1 MSETEIRK
9 DIDVL
14 IAELKAIRSELGI
27 RYKFLKEDAIAGI
40 KIAALIIASLV
51 CLKLAIKL
59 LRVLLTFLLKH
70 KLGLAALSALCYL
83 GWRGLNQDNR
93 NG

>member
-14 IAELKAIRSELGI
+14 ITELKAIRSELGI
-27 RYKFLKEDAIAGI
+27 RYGFLKEDAIAGI
-40 KIAALIIASLV
+40 KIAGLIIASLV

>member
-27 RYKFLKEDAIAGI
+27 RYEFLKEDAIAGI
-40 KIAALIIASLV
+40 KIAGLIIASLV